1 MEVRPTKPTKGADM
15 RESIGLTPAQAIEA
29 NFAITLNI
37 SRLLGWL
44 VFCVA
49 HLALA
54 WLGLALLWW
63 FQVTP
68 EQIQNALPSGIS
80 STASAAGLSV
90 IGGLSGYLTVAQW
103 AWRKLYV
110 PWQTDQLMQGLGH

>member
-1 MEVRPTKPTKGADM
+1 M

-29 NFAITLNI
+29 NFSITGHL
-37 SRLLGWL
+37 SRLFAWL
-44 VFCVA
+44 VFWIA

-54 WLGLALLWW
+54 VLVLALLWW

-68 EQIQNALPSGIS
+68 QQLADLFPSALA
-80 STASAAGLSV
+80 STASSAGLSV
-90 IGGLSGYLTVAQW
+90 LGALSGYLAVTQW

-110 PWQTDQLMQGLGH
+110 PWQTDQLMQGLGG